1 MIYLSQASKRIEL
14 AVFILLLSI
23 VAGLVYWLYEPG
35 LTGSLHFD
43 DEVNLRGLTSV
54 TDLQSALQFSLSGW
68 NAAFGRFISLASFAL
83 QARDWGVNLE
93 RMLWVNVL
101 IHCVNVILV
110 GLLAFALA
118 RAHDALSGRA
128 VWIAVFAALFWG
140 LSPLHVPATLM
151 LVQRMTTLAA
161 TFQLIALLAYV
172 TGRVL
177 YIRSPFAAR
186 ILVFFVVPVFTL
198 IAAGAKEQ
206 GVLVPLYCLVL
217 EVSWFWKTYALR
229 ANIDKFA
236 LRSFLA
242 IPLLFIIGYLVWTAA
257 NAEQFYARRDFTLSE
272 RLMTQ
277 SRILLEYLHGL
288 FLPRSGSFSPFHDDF
303 MISRGLLDPWQTLP
317 ALMFWPVAFIA
328 SWRLRQLS
336 PWPFFA
342 LSWFLVGHSIESTVI
357 PLELYFEHRNY
368 LPVFG
373 PVFAVVAL
381 AVSLQSKPHRRL
393 AASLGSTYLALVATV
408 LWSTTSLWG
417 NPLLASAV
425 WLDLHPRSER
435 AVLYAA
441 QRVVLEGDSWG
452 AYKILRRGA
461 EESPSNLG
469 LTMSSLQF
477 ACLSKRSSE
486 VDLALKSV
494 FKALPVAPYSN
505 AANEVLGKIVSY
517 YIDDACPGLE
527 FEDVWRIIAE
537 IQENRQFANNW
548 LSRSHVMH
556 NKARLHAH
564 LGQMED
570 AIVALEASLKAYP
583 IVTSLIDLANLKAKL
598 SGVDAAIDILSQ
610 WRNRAPSR
618 GVASQEWIKAIDLQI
633 EKFKMVRAIERD
645 IGRSS
650 EAKD

>member
-1 MIYLSQASKRIEL
+1 MLSTRFPNSTRLIALL
-14 AVFILLLSI
+14 AVVAVVVYLLYI
-23 VAGLVYWLYEPG
+23 PG
-35 LTGSLHFD
+35 TTGSLHFD
-43 DEVNLRGLTSV
+43 DEVNLRGLSSV
-54 TDLQSALQFSLSGW
+54 TDLQSALEFSLAGW
-68 NAAFGRFISLASFAL
+68 NLAFGRFISLASFAL

-101 IHCVNVILV
+101 IHCLNTVLL
-110 GLLAFALA
+110 GLLAFTLA
-118 RAHDALSGRA
+118 RAHNALDGRA
-128 VWIAVFAALFWG
+128 VWIALFAAMFWG

-172 TGRVL
+172 AGRVL
-177 YIRSPFAAR
+177 YSRSPLSAG
-186 ILVFFVVPVFTL
+186 ILVFLVVPVFTL

-217 EVSWFWKTYALR
+217 EVSWFWKAHVLR
-229 ANIDKFA
+229 ANIVKLA
-236 LRSFLA
+236 LWFFLVL
-242 IPLLFIIGYLVWTAA
+242 PFLFIVGYLIWTAA
-257 NAEQFYARRDFTLSE
+257 QAEQFYAARDFSLSE

-277 SRILLEYLHGL
+277 SRILVDYLHGL

-303 MISRGLLDPWQTLP
+303 VISRGLLDPWQTLP
-317 ALMFWPVAFIA
+317 ALMFWPLALIA
-328 SWRLRQLS
+328 SWHLRRFS
-336 PWPFFA
+336 PWPFFG

-368 LPVFG
+368 LPAFG
-373 PVFAVVAL
+373 PVFAVVAF
-381 AVSLQSKPHRRL
+381 AASLESKSHRRL
-393 AASLGSTYLALVATV
+393 AAVLGSAYLALLGAV

-417 NPLLASAV
+417 NPLLASSI

-469 LTMSSLQF
+469 LTMSTLQL
-477 ACLSKRSSE
+477 ACQSKRSSE
-486 VDLALKSV
+486 VDLALSRV
-494 FKALPVAPYSN
+494 FKAIPVAPYSN

-527 FEDVWRIIAE
+527 LDDVQRIIAE
-537 IQENRQFANNW
+537 IQENKKFAKHG

-564 LGQMED
+564 LGQIED

-583 IVTSLIDLANLKAKL
+583 IVTSLIDLANLKARL
-598 SGVDAAIDILSQ
+598 SGSDAAIEILNQ

-618 GVASQEWIKAIDLQI
+618 GVASQEWKRVIDAQI
-633 EKFKMVRAIERD
+633 EKFKMIRAIERD
-645 IGRSS
+645 MGHSS
-650 EAKD
+650 EAQD